1 MRRTIRRRVL
11 TALLLLPLA
20 TATRAGAVLPGE
32 SPADTYGVNGKV
44 RSIVVVG
51 DTVWIGGAFT
61 AVTNGNST
69 SRIEAADGLVAF
81 SRITG
86 KLATGVAVP
95 RLTGS
100 NIQVWKLATDG
111 LRVWAA
117 GKFSY
122 NGTSKRN
129 LISFNGLTGGNVTTY
144 NGAPLSKSV
153 AVGDKVYVGGTQ
165 VAAWPLDGGNKL
177 SGFAPLTLKESIG
190 GHESIAAMRDML
202 VDGSDVYGACQCS
215 AVIQGGSTTSVNS
228 LIRFSAGDGAL
239 DKAFSTR
246 VPGQIGE
253 GSFGLGIAG
262 DDSGVYLAAGGSDY
276 VAKFNFDG
284 TERWHTDTSG
294 SAQTLT
300 LTTDRD
306 QLVVGGHFQWVEVP
320 GVSQCGSNQSPNRN
334 CASRLRLMAVDPGT
348 GVVLGWNPGVCC
360 QYNGLW
366 ATTADGSSI
375 HIGGSFTKVHN
386 VAQTFYARL
395 DTA

>member
-1 MRRTIRRRVL
+1 MKRSLNVAALIGYWVVL
-11 TALLLLPLA
+11 AIASPA
-20 TATRAGAVLPGE
+20 VAVLPGE

-51 DTVWIGGAFT
+51 DTVWVGGGFT

-69 SRIEAADGLVAF
+69 SAIGAADGLAAF
-81 SRITG
+81 SRTTG

-95 RLTGS
+95 NLTGS
-100 NIQVWKLATDG
+100 NVQVWKLATDG

-144 NGAPLSKSV
+144 NGVPLSKSV
-153 AVGDKVYVGGTQ
+153 AVRDKVYVGGSQ
-165 VAAWPLDGGNKL
+165 VSAWPLGGGNKL
-177 SGFAPLTLKESIG
+177 SSFMPLTLRESIG
-190 GHESIAAMRDML
+190 GHQSTAAMRDL
-202 VDGSDVYGACQCS
+202 WVDGYDVYGACQCS
-215 AVIQGGSTTSVNS
+215 AVIQGGSTTTVNS
-228 LIRFSAGDGAL
+228 LIKFSADDGAL
-239 DKAFSTR
+239 DKPFATK

-253 GSFGLGIAG
+253 GSFGLAVAG
-262 DDSGVYLAAGGSDY
+262 DGSGIYLAAGGSDY

-300 LTTDRD
+300 LTTDKD
-306 QLVVGGHFQWVEVP
+306 QLIVGGHFQWVEVP
-320 GVSQCGSNQSPNRN
+320 GVSQCGSNQNPNRN
-334 CASRLRLMAVDPGT
+334 CASRLRLMAVDPGS
-348 GVVLGWNPGVCC
+348 GVLLSWNPGVCC

-366 ATTADGSSI
+366 AATADAGSI
-375 HIGGSFTKVHN
+375 HIGGSFREVHR

-395 DTA
+395 D

>member
-1 MRRTIRRRVL
+1 MTLPVDVGMCYEQERRATAPESADVMKRVL
-11 TALLLLPLA
+11 QLGTLVVPILMVHVLA
-20 TATRAGAVLPGE
+20 MATPAGAVLPGE

-69 SRIEAADGLVAF
+69 SSIGVADGLVAF
-81 SRITG
+81 SRTTG

-100 NIQVWKLATDG
+100 NIEVWKLATDG

-129 LISFNGLTGGNVTTY
+129 LISFSGLTGGNVTTY
-144 NGAPLSKSV
+144 SGVPLSKSV

-165 VAAWPLDGGNKL
+165 VSAWPLGGGNKL
-177 SGFAPLTLKESIG
+177 SGFEPLTLKESIG
-190 GHESIAAMRDML
+190 GHESIAAMRDMM

-215 AVIQGGSTTSVNS
+215 AVIQGGATTSVNS

-239 DKAFSTR
+239 DKPFLTR
-246 VPGQIGE
+246 VPGQVGE

-262 DDSGVYLAAGGSDY
+262 DDSGVYL
-276 VAKFNFDG
+276 
-284 TERWHTDTSG
+284 E
-294 SAQTLT
+294 
-300 LTTDRD
+300 
-306 QLVVGGHFQWVEVP
+306 QLVEDRLRREVQLRRDRALAYGHL
-320 GVSQCGSNQSPNRN
+320 GVS
-334 CASRLRLMAVDPGT
+334 PG
-348 GVVLGWNPGVCC
+348 
-360 QYNGLW
+360 
-366 ATTADGSSI
+366 ADTHHG
-375 HIGGSFTKVHN
+375 
-386 VAQTFYARL
+386 
-395 DTA
+395 

>member
-1 MRRTIRRRVL
+1 MRRIKRRVL
-11 TALLLLPLA
+11 AVFLLLPLA
-20 TATRAGAVLPGE
+20 SATPAGAVLPSE

-51 DTVWIGGAFT
+51 DTVWVGGAFK

-69 SRIEAADGLVAF
+69 SSIMAADGLAAF
-81 SRITG
+81 SRTTG

-95 RLTGS
+95 NLTGS

-117 GKFSY
+117 GKFNY

-129 LISFNGLTGGNVTTY
+129 LISFNGLTGGSVITY

-153 AVGDKVYVGGTQ
+153 AVSDKVYAGGTQ
-165 VAAWPLDGGNKL
+165 VSAWPLNGGDKV
-177 SGFAPLTLKESIG
+177 SGFAPLSLKESVG
-190 GHESIAAMRDML
+190 GHQSIAAMRDLL

-215 AVIQGGSTTSVNS
+215 AVIQGGATTSVNS

-239 DKAFSTR
+239 DKPFSTR
-246 VPGQIGE
+246 VPGQIGS
-253 GSFGLGIAG
+253 GSFGLEVAK
-262 DDSGVYLAAGGSDY
+262 DASGVYLAAGGSDY

-294 SAQTLT
+294 SAQALT
-300 LTTDRD
+300 LTTDGE
-306 QLVVGGHFQWVEVP
+306 QLIVGGHFQWVEVP
-320 GVSQCGSNQSPNRN
+320 GVSQCGSNQNPNKN
-334 CASRLRLMAVDPGT
+334 CASRLRLMALDPGT
-348 GVVLGWNPGVCC
+348 GVLLSWNPGVCC

-366 ATTADGSSI
+366 ATTADGSGI

-386 VAQTFYARL
+386 VSQTFYARL
-395 DTA
+395 DAT